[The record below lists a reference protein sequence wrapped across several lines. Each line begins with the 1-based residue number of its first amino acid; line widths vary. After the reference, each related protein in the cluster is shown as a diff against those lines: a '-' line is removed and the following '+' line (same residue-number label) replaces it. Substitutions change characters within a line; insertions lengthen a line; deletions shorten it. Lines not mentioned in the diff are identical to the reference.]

1 MFCWTWPVAKVSVSE
16 LKEQTSRVLQRV
28 REKGEHIEITYYGE
42 PIARLVPIRP
52 ARPSEEE
59 LAAYWA
65 EWEQLA
71 AEIGKKWP
79 EGVSAVVG
87 VREFRREL

>member
-1 MFCWTWPVAKVSVSE
+1 MVATVSVSE
-16 LKEQTSRVLQRV
+16 LKEQTSRVLRHVQ
-28 REKGEHIEITYYGE
+28 EEGEHIEITYYGE
-42 PIARLVPIRP
+42 PIARLVPRRS
-52 ARPSEEE
+52 AQPSEEE

-79 EGVSAVVG
+79 EGVSAADG
-87 VREFRREL
+87 VRDIRREL